1 MSDETNDISKA
12 LAIVP
17 PIEVEVV
24 EDYADAAWESST
36 ESAASP
42 DDGHDGH
49 DGYDGSAGTTPKRPG
64 RSSAPVLPT
73 GQKLLMEMMMLMEGL
88 EVRLGEYFG
97 KRIVQVKINDRAGT
111 RWVASES
118 RDLSDFIRAKT
129 YDCIG
134 YGPGMDRVKAVVE
147 HIEAKALNLPS
158 MPMATRH
165 LMVDGVL
172 YVGRGPGSGEAIAID
187 GSGYRLVA
195 DPPVIFVN
203 GPYAGTLPVPE
214 PGGDAELLRGYFPNL
229 EHQDWV
235 SMLGFMVACFTPAG
249 GFPVLLVHGPA
260 NTGKSTLTDVLKRIL
275 DPVVGYGART
285 ALPTKPED
293 LMNIACQRHLVSFD
307 NISYVSG
314 EMSDA
319 LCGLATGSSIETRT
333 LYAQGSTTAVMAR
346 CPIILNGITIGNLR
360 PDLASRCVRIE
371 TRPIPEDADSDDGSL
386 FARLERDLP
395 KILGFLFSAVSMAI
409 RDQRETKVTPAHRLR
424 DAATMATAAEPELG
438 LKDGEI
444 LTAWLQGQANIRED
458 VAGVDPVV
466 EMFTQMLNRIGP
478 GGQITGS
485 ASTIFQ
491 KVISHEN
498 IFTTKRPPGF
508 PDTAQK
514 LAQHFS
520 RYSDVL
526 HAAGLKVYLSR
537 TSKERTWTISL
548 KPTSATATETV
559 KVTRPNRQAIVLA
572 AEIDAAADA
581 VKGAHTPAA

>member
-1 MSDETNDISKA
+1 MNGETNDISTA
-12 LAIVP
+12 LTIAP

-24 EDYADAAWESST
+24 EDPTDGAWESST
-36 ESAASP
+36 ESGASP
-42 DDGHDGH
+42 DDGYDGN
-49 DGYDGSAGTTPKRPG
+49 DGSARTTPKRPG
-64 RSSAPVLPT
+64 RSSAPMLT
-73 GQKLLMEMMMLMEGL
+73 SRSKLLMEMRMLTEDL
-88 EVRLGEYFG
+88 EVRLGRLHG
-97 KRIVQVKINDRAGT
+97 DRVLQVKINEHGVS
-111 RWVASES
+111 RWVDSES
-118 RDLSDFIRAKT
+118 RDLQDYLRRQT
-129 YDCIG
+129 RDHLGIG
-134 YGPGMDRVKAVVE
+134 PNTALVQEVVE
-147 HIEAKALNLPS
+147 HIEARGLLTHPLL
-158 MPMATRH
+158 MATRH

-172 YVGRGPGSGEAIAID
+172 YVGRGPGSDEAIAID
-187 GSGYRLVA
+187 GSGYRLVP

-229 EHQDWV
+229 EHQEWV
-235 SMLGFMVACFTPAG
+235 SMLGFMVACFTTNA

-275 DPVVGYGART
+275 DPVVGFGART

-293 LMNIACQRHLVSFD
+293 LMNIACRRHLVSFD
-307 NISYVSG
+307 NLSYVSG
-314 EMSDA
+314 DMSDA

-333 LYAQGSTTAVMAR
+333 FFVQGATTAVMAR

-371 TRPIPEDADSDDGSL
+371 TRPIPEEADSDDGSL
-386 FARLERDLP
+386 FERLQRDLP
-395 KILGFLFSAVSMAI
+395 KILGFLYSAVSMAI
-409 RDQRETKVTPAHRLR
+409 RDQKRTQVTPKHRLR
-424 DAATMATAAEPELG
+424 DAATMATAAEPALG

-444 LTAWLQGQANIRED
+444 LSAWLQGQANIRED

-466 EMFTQMLNRIGP
+466 EMFTQMLNRSGP
-478 GGQITGS
+478 GAQITGS

-491 KVISHEN
+491 KVVSHEN

-526 HAAGLKVYLSR
+526 RAAGLEVTHSR

-548 KPTSATATETV
+548 KPTSATATPTV
-559 KVTRPNRQAIVLA
+559 KVTRPNRHAIVLA